1 VFSDRI
7 PTIVSI
13 LKRHALSPLVNSL
26 KKPMFIIIGIS
37 LILHVF
43 GFFSITV
50 IPKKE
55 ETLPNAVTVKIVS
68 KEEPEPPK
76 KELPPKPKQIKP
88 PKKQQLRGKKKTT
101 QAPAKKIQ
109 GLSKDSL
116 VKDSS
121 VSAPAGNTLMEA
133 DKGLRLSPDQIRAL
147 EKNLSSDAILIQ
159 GSFEIPKYTQ
169 AALDADTE
177 GRFIVDVFVDK
188 AGKVVS
194 AELRKKVGYGMD
206 ALILDSAR
214 TSKFIPRKNAKGVPL
229 EGWAEIK
236 FYLQIP

>member
-1 VFSDRI
+1 MDLAKQKRQ
-7 PTIVSI
+7 
-13 LKRHALSPLVNSL
+13 LKRYILLHLFRNLKTPIFVILSASICLH
-26 KKPMFIIIGIS
+26 
-37 LILHVF
+37 IL
-43 GFFSITV
+43 GFFSITI

-55 ETLPNAVTVKIVS
+55 DKLPSTVSMKIIP
-68 KEEPEPPK
+68 KEEEPKSPVK
-76 KELPPKPKQIKP
+76 KPPPKPKDKKP
-88 PKKQQLRGKKKTT
+88 PKKQQLRGKKKSDKP
-101 QAPAKKIQ
+101 PAKKIQ

-133 DKGLRLSPDQIRAL
+133 DKGVRLSPDEIQAL

-169 AALDADTE
+169 AALDADAE
-177 GRFIVDVFVDK
+177 GKFIVDVFVNK
-188 AGKVVS
+188 AGEVVD

-206 ALILDSAR
+206 ERIVESAKS
-214 TSKFIPRKNAKGVPL
+214 SKFIPRKNAKGVPI